1 LIFEI
6 EVLLCERFPG
16 LNPLEI
22 NEYRA
27 VDFFKLVRN
36 LNHYNEN
43 HENERSGSTAAAG
56 VKKKES
62 YMVKVTD

>member
-1 LIFEI
+1 M
-6 EVLLCERFPG
+6 
-16 LNPLEI
+16 EI